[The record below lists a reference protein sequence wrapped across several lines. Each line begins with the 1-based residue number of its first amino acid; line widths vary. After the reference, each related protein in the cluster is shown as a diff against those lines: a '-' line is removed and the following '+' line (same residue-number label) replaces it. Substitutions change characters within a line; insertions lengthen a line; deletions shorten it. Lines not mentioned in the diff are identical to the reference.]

1 MLKSLSIRNYALIEK
16 IDVDFFSG
24 FSVITGETGAG
35 KSILLGALGLIL
47 GNRADNSVIRDP
59 ERKCIVEGVFDL
71 GHIEIKD
78 FFIENNLDFD
88 HLTIMRREIN
98 SSGKSRAFINDSP
111 VNLNL
116 LKELGEQLV
125 NIHSQYQTLNL
136 GNFGFQLN
144 TLDAF
149 INHPALLHEY
159 TEAYRNF
166 KKAEK
171 HFEELKTTN
180 LQLKTDE
187 DYLRFQLNEFQ
198 TVKLDKDTFRHLT
211 EREKLLAHSEE
222 IASGMMLCQAWLNEA
237 DTNAT
242 QILGEVAATLKKLA
256 GYHPS
261 LKSLADRLGHVEI
274 EINDITAEIAGLSE
288 EIEYDPGELEEIKQ
302 QLDKY
307 YHLQQK
313 HHVQT
318 IDELMA
324 IQNEMAAKLRSIEN
338 MDEELELAAKILED
352 NKNKAGQMAE
362 KIHKEREKSAPEL
375 AGKVKSILQQLGMRN
390 AQFVVQVKSA
400 DSLHATG
407 SDRVEFLFNANKG
420 GVPEQIAKVASG
432 GELSRL
438 MLAIK
443 SLIHQRKVLPTVI
456 FDEID
461 TGVSGDIAG
470 KVGNILKEMADNH
483 QVLVITHLP
492 QIASKANHHYHV
504 YKTEDTLSA
513 STNIELLDNDG
524 RVEAIARMLS
534 DERIT
539 ETSVKAARELLS

>member
-16 IDVDFFSG
+16 IDMDFFSG

-71 GHIEIKD
+71 GQMD
-78 FFIENNLDFD
+78 LTNFFKENNLDYD
-88 HLTIMRREIN
+88 SETILRREIN
-98 SSGKSRAFINDSP
+98 ASGKSRAFINDSP

-136 GNFGFQLN
+136 GKFEFQLN

-149 INHPALLHEY
+149 INEPEL
-159 TEAYRNF
+159 TEAYRQAYNLY
-166 KKAEK
+166 KAAEK
-171 HFEELKTTN
+171 RFLELEAKN
-180 LQLKTDE
+180 QQLRTDE
-187 DYLRFQLNEFQ
+187 DYLRFQLSEFQ
-198 TVKLDKDTFRHLT
+198 TVKLDRETFENLVDRERLLT
-211 EREKLLAHSEE
+211 HSEE
-222 IASGMMLCQAWLNEA
+222 IASGIMLCQEWLSDA
-237 DTNAT
+237 DTNVT
-242 QILGEVAATLKKLA
+242 QMLAEVSSTLKKLA
-256 GYHPS
+256 AYHPS
-261 LKSLADRLGHVEI
+261 LQTLADRLDAVEI
-274 EINDITAEIAGLSE
+274 EMSDISTEIAGLGND
-288 EIEYDPGELEEIKQ
+288 IEYDPGELEEIKQ

-318 IDELMA
+318 IDEL
-324 IQNEMAAKLRSIEN
+324 ISLQEEMSARLNSIEN
-338 MDEELELAAKILED
+338 IDEDTEKAASELEELRKKVTQL
-352 NKNKAGQMAE
+352 AE
-362 KIHKEREKSAPEL
+362 KLHKKRSDHAPEL
-375 AGKVKSILQQLGMRN
+375 AGKVSSILQQLGMKN
-390 AQFVVQVKSA
+390 ARFVVDVIKTDELWSA
-400 DSLHATG
+400 GMDK
-407 SDRVEFLFNANKG
+407 VEFLFNANKG
-420 GVPEQIAKVASG
+420 GTPEQIAKVASG

-492 QIASKANHHYHV
+492 QIASKADHHYHV

-539 ETSVKAARELLS
+539 ETSVKAARELLN